1 MEESWVPRLRY
12 VPYVCNLRPGPDGV
26 KDTRRTPDRRTVNTS
41 QRQRST
47 LSKEDARQRYVQIGE
62 LAVLEQVQRD
72 ARLLDEWALAVGP
85 FNRLDAN
92 AVAAGDGKTRGAI
105 TNLFGSQAAFQTEI
119 MAHVLSAADWIE
131 RIEYP
136 EPSEFATA
144 EEWVDA
150 LLIGES
156 ARGPL
161 HGEEPTV
168 TYAALWALWLS
179 AVPYGLWSEQVS
191 MPSIEEQLQMLEG
204 LAEALRGAL
213 DHFDLDLRQGTAVED
228 LASAIAS
235 LTEGVWLNQC
245 LTRTH
250 PSDPSQPIAELLR
263 RSGRMLWAGA
273 TVSH

>member
-1 MEESWVPRLRY
+1 M
-12 VPYVCNLRPGPDGV
+12 
-26 KDTRRTPDRRTVNTS
+26 NTTS
-41 QRQRST
+41 RQRST
-47 LSKEDARQRYVQIGE
+47 LSKEEARRRYVEIGE

-72 ARLLDEWALAVGP
+72 ARLLDDWALAVGP

-92 AVAAGDGKTRGAI
+92 AVAAEDGKTRGAI
-105 TNLFGSQAAFQTEI
+105 TNLFGSQAAFQTET
-119 MAHVLSAADWIE
+119 MAHVLSAGDWIE

-136 EPSEFATA
+136 DPSDFTTA

-150 LLIGES
+150 LLVGES

-161 HGEEPTV
+161 HGDEPTV
-168 TYAALWALWLS
+168 SYAALWALWLS

-191 MPSIEEQLQMLEG
+191 TPSIDEQLQMLDG
-204 LAEALRGAL
+204 LAEALQGAL
-213 DHFDLDLRQGTAVED
+213 DRFGLTLRDDTTVAD

-250 PSDPSQPIAELLR
+250 PSDPLQPIAELLR
-263 RSGRMLWAGA
+263 RSGRLLWAGA
-273 TVSH
+273 VVPR